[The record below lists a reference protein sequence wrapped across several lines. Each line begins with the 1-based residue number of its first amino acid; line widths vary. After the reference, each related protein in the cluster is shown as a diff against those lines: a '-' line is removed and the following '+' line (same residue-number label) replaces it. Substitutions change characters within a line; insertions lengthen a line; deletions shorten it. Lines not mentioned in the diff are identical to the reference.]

1 MIIHPHPLNGKIAAI
16 PSKSD
21 AHRAIICALLS
32 KSKCRISPII
42 PSKDMQATI
51 GAISALGAKCE
62 LCGNVLMVDS
72 SDIKIDGTPTVDCIE
87 SGSTLRFMLAVTAAL
102 AVSADFVGSGR
113 LPQRP
118 IDEFYNL
125 FKAHGADMSDNHLP
139 LRLSGGLTCGE
150 YKISGD
156 VSSQFITGLLLA
168 LPILDGDSR
177 ITLTTKLESKPY
189 VDMTIGVMKKFGVIA
204 VEDDKGY
211 IIKGNQ
217 QYHCD
222 EYIVDG
228 DWSQAAFFLCG
239 GAIGGN
245 ISMSGLD
252 MDSTQ
257 GDKQIFDII
266 KAFGGDIS
274 SENGLVISKKSALHG
289 CDVDASQIP
298 DLVPIIA
305 VMAANAS
312 GKSRI
317 YGAQRLRYK
326 ESDRIKSVIAAL
338 NEFGVEVSE
347 QPDGMIINGGINGAK
362 TAKIDC
368 CNDHRIA
375 MAFSVMGAYSDTN
388 TQICGHECVNKSYP
402 AFFED
407 FAKLQE
413 D

>member
-1 MIIHPHPLNGKIAAI
+1 MIIHPHALCGKIAAI

-32 KSKCRISPII
+32 KSKCTISPII
-42 PSKDMQATI
+42 PSKDMLATI
-51 GAISALGAKCE
+51 GAISALGAKCS
-62 LCGNVLMVDS
+62 LCGDILTVDS
-72 SDIKIDGTPTVDCIE
+72 SDINTSGVPTVDCIE

-102 AVSADFVGSGR
+102 GVSADFVGSGR

-125 FKAHGADMSDNHLP
+125 FKLHGADMSSNHLP
-139 LRLSGGLTCGE
+139 LHLSGGLTCGE

-168 LPILDGDSR
+168 LPILNGDSR
-177 ITLTTKLESKPY
+177 ITLTTRLESKPY
-189 VDMTIGVMKKFGVIA
+189 VDMTAAVMKKFGVN
-204 VEDDKGY
+204 VTEDERGY
-211 IIKGNQ
+211 VIKGNQ
-217 QYHCD
+217 CYHCD
-222 EYIVDG
+222 EYIVEG

-245 ISMSGLD
+245 ITMSGLD
-252 MDSTQ
+252 MNSTQ

-266 KAFGGDIS
+266 RAFGGDIS
-274 SENGLVISKKSALHG
+274 CENGLVTARKSTLHG
-289 CDVDASQIP
+289 CDVDAAQIP

-326 ESDRIKSVIAAL
+326 ESDRIKSVVAAL
-338 NEFGVEVSE
+338 RNFGVDVTE
-347 QPDGMIINGGINGAK
+347 QPDGMIINGGNYGEG
-362 TAKIDC
+362 TAKVDC

-375 MAFSVMGAYSDTN
+375 MAFSVMGAYSGSETN
-388 TQICGHECVNKSYP
+388 ICGHECVDKSYP
-402 AFFED
+402 AFFDD